1 MRRHN
6 KISFRP
12 HLTTWYHQGK
22 SSKYKPV
29 LGYVAP
35 GYSVAPKER
44 CTLVGIQ
51 FEEKWPS
58 EEIMEHL
65 VKRLDIQV
73 KYKSFYGE
81 VFSMGLHD

>member
-1 MRRHN
+1 MEKAL
-6 KISFRP
+6 KILFES
-12 HLTTWYHQGK
+12 Y
-22 SSKYKPV
+22 KYKPV